1 MARTPDNKLTVAN
14 QNFRCTDCG
23 RCCRDWY
30 VALLPDDKRRLSKL
44 QWRQE
49 DQVPENFIATVNKK
63 EYIAHRSD
71 GTCIYFDRDA
81 GNCMI
86 HARHGEI
93 IKPLG
98 CRVYPFNIVAAL
110 DNEHSVMAR
119 YDCPAV
125 RADEGQP
132 LSQSKRQIERYI
144 EDLGMSDGFDR
155 YDREGLDADAI
166 RKIVSGVYKLV
177 IDSPMLDCPAAVTA
191 ANIAAYR
198 LEQLGA
204 DFLND
209 VNPNRFLES
218 FLQRAVA
225 DSVEM
230 LPPKHVNNVERWRFM
245 VLFTAYMRRDESLI
259 GQGLRGRARRAG
271 AIMRIILKTG
281 NLHELGEEHPDMAL
295 HSRELFEMPIVNL
308 EEVDWSLYR
317 DMIKVRLQTYQFFGN
332 ANFNA
337 GIYFG
342 MQLLLLTFPLVIAA
356 ARWHAAARHRTRL
369 ELLPVDV
376 DYAVGAIDHAFGRA
390 QVLNMGIYRMLSRQM
405 VDIDSY
411 RRLVW
416 SLLRGA

>member
-1 MARTPDNKLTVAN
+1 MARMPDDNLTIAN
-14 QNFRCTDCG
+14 QHFRCTDCG

-30 VALLPDDKRRLSKL
+30 VALLPDDKRRLAKL

-49 DQVPENFIATVNKK
+49 DQVPENFIATVNNK

-98 CRVYPFNIVAAL
+98 CRVYPFNIVAVL
-110 DNEHSVMAR
+110 DDGHSVMAR

-125 RADEGQP
+125 RDGEGQP
-132 LSQSKRQIERYI
+132 LSQSKRQIDRYI
-144 EDLGMSDGFDR
+144 EDLRIGDGFDR
-155 YDREGLDADAI
+155 YDREDLDAEAI
-166 RKIVSGVYKLV
+166 RKIVAAVYKLV
-177 IDSPMLDCPAAVTA
+177 IDSPTLACSNAVIA
-191 ANIAAYR
+191 ANTAAYR

-209 VNPNRFLES
+209 VNPNSFLES
-218 FLQRAVA
+218 FLQRTVA
-225 DSVEM
+225 DSLEM
-230 LPPKHVNNVERWRFM
+230 SQPKHVSNVERWRFM

-259 GQGLRGRARRAG
+259 GQGLRGRVRRAG
-271 AIMRIILKTG
+271 ALMRMILKSG
-281 NLHELGEEHPDMAL
+281 NLHELGEEHPDMSL
-295 HSRELFEMPIVNL
+295 HSRELFEMPIANL

-317 DMIKVRLQTYQFFGN
+317 DMIKVRLQTYQFFGK

-356 ARWHAAARHRTRL
+356 ARWHAAARNCTRL
-369 ELLPVDV
+369 ELLPVDI

-390 QVLNMGIYRMLSRQM
+390 QVLNMGFYRTLSRQM

>member
-1 MARTPDNKLTVAN
+1 MARTPDDKLTVAN

-144 EDLGMSDGFDR
+144 EDLCMSDGFDR

-166 RKIVSGVYKLV
+166 RKIVTGVYKLV
-177 IDSPMLDCPAAVTA
+177 IDSPALNCPAAVTA

-230 LPPKHVNNVERWRFM
+230 SPPKHVNNVERWRFM

-259 GQGLRGRARRAG
+259 GQGLRARARRAG

-337 GIYFG
+337 GIYSG

-390 QVLNMGIYRMLSRQM
+390 QVLNMGFYRMLSRQM
-405 VDIDSY
+405 ADIDSY